1 MMDQRRKLLFAV
13 ILLLFFLDITII
25 FGQYY
30 KEKVEIFILS
40 QGEIHV
46 IHNIEAEN
54 VEPIIIKT
62 IGTPYLMI
70 VTDSKGNPLLYNYSE
85 GVIQVLPIPGETI
98 NITYFSK
105 LHTNNNSI
113 YTLTIPSSYQ
123 NIKIYIADI
132 YVLLDTSPFP
142 DDITV
147 TNNWTILVYNRLE
160 ENLSVHVFEVDKRVQ
175 KPEQGIEQ
183 RISENWVFYLLIV
196 AAIIVVAI
204 LLMYFYKTKKQ
215 SEIFLTEEDKM
226 IIDYIKRM
234 NGRVYLKELRQALEL
249 PSTTAWR
256 RVKRLEKMGIVETH
270 RTPAGLI
277 IILKK

>member
-1 MMDQRRKLLFAV
+1 
-13 ILLLFFLDITII
+13 
-25 FGQYY
+25 
-30 KEKVEIFILS
+30 
-40 QGEIHV
+40 
-46 IHNIEAEN
+46 
-54 VEPIIIKT
+54 
-62 IGTPYLMI
+62 
-70 VTDSKGNPLLYNYSE
+70 
-85 GVIQVLPIPGETI
+85 
-98 NITYFSK
+98 
-105 LHTNNNSI
+105 
-113 YTLTIPSSYQ
+113 
-123 NIKIYIADI
+123 
-132 YVLLDTSPFP
+132 
-142 DDITV
+142 
-147 TNNWTILVYNRLE
+147 E